1 MAQAGGNRA
10 CFTAERGQRR
20 VNRTESFLGILENKQ
35 AVVCPSGAMEVGW
48 GW

>member
-1 MAQAGGNRA
+1 MAQAGRNRA